1 MNKKV
6 LILSAHPDDAVTC
19 MGGTICKLIAE
30 GNSVSVFAFGNGD
43 EDYDEPGGSEAAVVR
58 YKENTAKAYDILGC
72 SLECLWLPDFE
83 DFQTR
88 ELYRECIKAIRKY
101 QPDIV
106 FAHWWAEY
114 FQHTTMATISR
125 DAWNQSRW
133 FCSGDLGKPWTPAK
147 YYHFSGA
154 DGVREITHIVDITPY
169 IERKL
174 AAHRAFAFRFFDKE
188 NDDAENVRK
197 RNAYEGSLIGVDY
210 AETFQRSF
218 YFPEAVTTSE
228 TLF

>member
-1 MNKKV
+1 MKKI

-19 MGGTICKLIAE
+19 MGGTILKLIKE
-30 GNSVSVFAFGNGD
+30 GNKVDVFAFGNGD
-43 EDYDEPGGSEAAVVR
+43 EDYAEPGGSEAAIKQYR
-58 YKENTAKAYDILGC
+58 INAEKAYGILGC

-88 ELYRECIKAIRKY
+88 ELYRECIRAIRKY

-125 DAWNQSRW
+125 DAWNQARW

-147 YYHFSGA
+147 YYHFCGK
-154 DGVREITHIVDITPY
+154 DGVGQITHLVDISEFEET
-169 IERKL
+169 KL
-174 AAHRAFAFRFFDKE
+174 AAHKAFSFHFYDE
-188 NDDAENVRK
+188 TEDDSADVRK
-197 RNAYEGSLIGVDY
+197 HDAYEGSKIGVEY
-210 AETFQRSF
+210 AESFQRSF
-218 YFPEAVTTSE
+218 YFPEAVTDVNA
-228 TLF
+228 LF

>member
-1 MNKKV
+1 MGKKV

-19 MGGTICKLIAE
+19 MGGTICKLQAE
-30 GNSVSVFAFGNGD
+30 GHSVSVFAFGNGD
-43 EDYDEPGGSEAAVVR
+43 EDYAEPGGSAEAVR
-58 YKENTAKAYDILGC
+58 RYRENTEKAYAILGC
-72 SLECLWLPDFE
+72 QLECLWLPDFA

-88 ELYRECIKAIRKY
+88 ELYRECIRAIRKY

-125 DAWNQSRW
+125 DAWNQARW
-133 FCSGDLGKPWTPAK
+133 LCSGDLGAPWKPAK

-154 DGVREITHIVDITPY
+154 DGVGQITHIVDISPY

-174 AAHRAFAFRFFDKE
+174 DAHRAFAFRFFDKD

-218 YFPEAVTTSE
+218 YFPEPVTDT
-228 TLF
+228 TALF